1 MIRKIVFNIHLIL
14 GLLLCVLF
22 LMWFLS
28 GFVMIYHSFPR
39 ASQEYKLQRQQPLQG
54 ALPAIDSII
63 AYVPDSAKL
72 QSLSIEM
79 RFDRPVVSFRGKD
92 VPGDKYLDTLEPVED
107 FNEEVRQKIISLW
120 CDASVHRIDTLQ
132 EVDQWIP
139 FGRLSEEMPIYKYYF
154 DDPEQHQ
161 LYMTSRDGRV
171 LQFTDKNSRFWAWLG
186 AIPHWVYFTS
196 LRQHQTAWIEFVKWA
211 AGIGCIMC
219 FAGLWLGIQDWWKQR
234 KLGYF
239 RSPYRKSWYKWH
251 FISGVCFGLFAIT
264 FAFSGLMS
272 LTDMP
277 DWMKKA
283 PKEKQKQMFSGRFR
297 QDSMLPVEAY
307 ALDYRTVLSTSDSIK
322 RITWSSWRR
331 NPYYKIRMNNTVQ
344 NIDSSDTISV
354 RPFRLT
360 EEMIRMDVR
369 QQFGDSVRWKM
380 DLLSEYDADY
390 YGKKKERNPLP
401 VYRVI
406 VDDDMHT
413 HLYYD
418 PENISQRRID
428 DDGRTRRFLYSGLHS
443 LNIKYLTD
451 RPILWNIVMFTLM
464 IGGTFLSL
472 TGVVL
477 SVKWILRK
485 VKKFRK

>member
-297 QDSMLPVEAY
+297 QDSM
-307 ALDYRTVLSTSDSIK
+307 
-322 RITWSSWRR
+322 
-331 NPYYKIRMNNTVQ
+331 
-344 NIDSSDTISV
+344 
-354 RPFRLT
+354 
-360 EEMIRMDVR
+360 
-369 QQFGDSVRWKM
+369 
-380 DLLSEYDADY
+380 
-390 YGKKKERNPLP
+390 
-401 VYRVI
+401 
-406 VDDDMHT
+406 
-413 HLYYD
+413 
-418 PENISQRRID
+418 
-428 DDGRTRRFLYSGLHS
+428 
-443 LNIKYLTD
+443 
-451 RPILWNIVMFTLM
+451 
-464 IGGTFLSL
+464 
-472 TGVVL
+472 
-477 SVKWILRK
+477 
-485 VKKFRK
+485 

>member
-1 MIRKIVFNIHLIL
+1 
-14 GLLLCVLF
+14 
-22 LMWFLS
+22 
-28 GFVMIYHSFPR
+28 
-39 ASQEYKLQRQQPLQG
+39 
-54 ALPAIDSII
+54 
-63 AYVPDSAKL
+63 
-72 QSLSIEM
+72 
-79 RFDRPVVSFRGKD
+79 
-92 VPGDKYLDTLEPVED
+92 
-107 FNEEVRQKIISLW
+107 
-120 CDASVHRIDTLQ
+120 
-132 EVDQWIP
+132 
-139 FGRLSEEMPIYKYYF
+139 
-154 DDPEQHQ
+154 
-161 LYMTSRDGRV
+161 
-171 LQFTDKNSRFWAWLG
+171 
-186 AIPHWVYFTS
+186 
-196 LRQHQTAWIEFVKWA
+196 
-211 AGIGCIMC
+211 
-219 FAGLWLGIQDWWKQR
+219 
-234 KLGYF
+234 
-239 RSPYRKSWYKWH
+239 
-251 FISGVCFGLFAIT
+251 
-264 FAFSGLMS
+264 
-272 LTDMP
+272 
-277 DWMKKA
+277 
-283 PKEKQKQMFSGRFR
+283 
-297 QDSMLPVEAY
+297 
-307 ALDYRTVLSTSDSIK
+307 
-322 RITWSSWRR
+322 
-331 NPYYKIRMNNTVQ
+331 MNNIVQ

-485 VKKFRK
+485 IKKFRK